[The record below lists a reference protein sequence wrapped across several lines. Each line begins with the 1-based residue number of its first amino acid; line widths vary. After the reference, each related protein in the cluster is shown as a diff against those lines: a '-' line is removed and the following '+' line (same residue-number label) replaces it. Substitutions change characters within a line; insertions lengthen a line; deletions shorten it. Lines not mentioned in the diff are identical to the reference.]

1 VTERLDE
8 NGKPWAPL
16 PAEFDPEYVAPAK
29 ADPFDGPYKG
39 IPKVLRGADDH
50 DGKVRE
56 LIALAIEQ
64 VERKQLM
71 RGVGV
76 MEFDDATVVV
86 ISAMVPHHEVFVTR
100 CEGQNSILH
109 GGFSLH

>member
-1 VTERLDE
+1 MAERLDP
-8 NGKPWAPL
+8 NGKPWVPL
-16 PAEFDPEYVAPAK
+16 PEEFDPDYVEPERP
-29 ADPFDGPYKG
+29 DPFDGPHRG
-39 IPKVLRGADDH
+39 IPKVLRNAPGHDD
-50 DGKVRE
+50 KVRE

-64 VERKQLM
+64 IDRKEML

-86 ISAMVPHHEVFVTR
+86 ISRVVPHKEVFVTR